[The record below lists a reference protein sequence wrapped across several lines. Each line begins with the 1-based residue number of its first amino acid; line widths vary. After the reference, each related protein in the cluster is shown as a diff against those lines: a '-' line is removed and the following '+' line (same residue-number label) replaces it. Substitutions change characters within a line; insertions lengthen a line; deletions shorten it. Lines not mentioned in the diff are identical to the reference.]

1 MQDENNIEF
10 NKKSKHKNSS
20 LSQDKIYFF
29 RTSLFTEKSKS
40 LIQRMNSC
48 SKKIIKS
55 NVQNDFI
62 TPKINQENLATF
74 REKNEKIFLL
84 DNKNKSKKIEEQINN
99 IKINIKKDIVED
111 NYSDNKNNSNNNKN
125 CDKNNTD
132 KKEESIN
139 KIKDINNKNDDNN
152 DRIKHDNIKNND
164 LKLSNIKHNNINK
177 SANNIIEINRNNN
190 IVQMKSDN
198 KSRTENKKGNNIN
211 NKKIFLKQKIESK
224 EVAGIKRCKLFSLS
238 NAVNKNNK
246 INNKCLVGNNIG
258 KSQFIANI
266 LFPNANNKTKNL
278 IQKKEKEISND
289 NYKIKYK
296 LKSKKASLKEKD
308 NKNFVSFKF
317 LCDNNTMKKEFKYI
331 PKQNNIQSFSVFD
344 DNYHISRYKLG
355 NYLVKRNNNRY
366 HNKNVVSEDKIN
378 IKLKIQGMHKKNKI

>member
-10 NKKSKHKNSS
+10 IKKNKHKNPS

-48 SKKIIKS
+48 SKKIIKN

-62 TPKINQENLATF
+62 TPKINQENIATF

-111 NYSDNKNNSNNNKN
+111 NYSDNKSNSNNNQS
-125 CDKNNTD
+125 CDKNNIE

-139 KIKDINNKNDDNN
+139 KIKDINNKNNDNN
-152 DRIKHDNIKNND
+152 DIIKHDNIKNND
-164 LKLSNIKHNNINK
+164 LKLSNSKHNNINK

-246 INNKCLVGNNIG
+246 INNKFLVGNNIG

-278 IQKKEKEISND
+278 IQKKGKEISND

-366 HNKNVVSEDKIN
+366 HNKNVVSEDKIK
-378 IKLKIQGMHKKNKI
+378 IKLNIQGMHKKK